1 MSSVREAR
9 KIRRRW
15 PVISAAVGIGVAV
28 LLGALIALRG
38 SPLGADEEFMSELL
52 DERAPWFDVP
62 ALFLDWIGGHLVGV
76 VIVPLAMVIWLL
88 ALRRPWAAGFSIVA
102 AAVSAGL
109 VQLLKALF
117 DRARPEF
124 MLVASDEGSF
134 PSGHVANAATIAVVL
149 ALVFGLERS
158 RWWVWLAGAAYVVAM
173 ALARTYLGVHWVT
186 DTIGGALLGA
196 GVAVM
201 LWAPIADR
209 LVAEPRERTPRGG

>member
-1 MSSVREAR
+1 M
-9 KIRRRW
+9 
-15 PVISAAVGIGVAV
+15 AV

-38 SPLGADEEFMSELL
+38 SPLAADEEFMNELL
-52 DERAPWFDVP
+52 EERAPWFDVP
-62 ALFLDWIGGHLVGV
+62 ALCLDWIGGHLVGV

-209 LVAEPRERTPRGG
+209 LAAEPRARSPRGG

>member
-15 PVISAAVGIGVAV
+15 PVISAGVGMGVAV

-52 DERAPWFDVP
+52 EERGPWFDVP

-196 GVAVM
+196 GVAVV

-209 LVAEPRERTPRGG
+209 LAAEPRARASLGG

>member
-1 MSSVREAR
+1 M
-9 KIRRRW
+9 
-15 PVISAAVGIGVAV
+15 ISAAVGMGVAV

-38 SPLGADEEFMSELL
+38 SPLAADEEFMNELL
-52 DERAPWFDVP
+52 EERAPWFDLP
-62 ALFLDWIGGHLVGV
+62 ALFLDWVGGHLVGI
-76 VIVPLAMVIWLL
+76 VIVPIAMVIWLL

-158 RWWVWLAGAAYVVAM
+158 RWWVWVVGAAYIVAM

-209 LVAEPRERTPRGG
+209 LAAEPRERTPRGG

>member
-1 MSSVREAR
+1 MSSVAKAR
-9 KIRRRW
+9 RIRRRW
-15 PVISAAVGIGVAV
+15 PVISASVGIAVALV
-28 LLGALIALRG
+28 LGSLIAVRE
-38 SPLGADEEFMSELL
+38 SPLGVDERFMTELL
-52 DERAPWFDVP
+52 EERAPWFDVP

-76 VIVPLAMVIWLL
+76 VIVPVAMVLWLV
-88 ALRRPWAAGFSIVA
+88 ALRRPWAAAFSVVA

-124 MLVASDEGSF
+124 MLVATDEGSF

-158 RWWVWLAGAAYVVAM
+158 RWWVWLAGLAYVVAM

-196 GVAVM
+196 GVAVV

-209 LVAEPRERTPRGG
+209 LAAEPRPRAPAAS

>member
-1 MSSVREAR
+1 M
-9 KIRRRW
+9 
-15 PVISAAVGIGVAV
+15 ISAAVGMGVAV

-52 DERAPWFDVP
+52 EERAPWFDVP
-62 ALFLDWIGGHLVGV
+62 ALFLDWVGGHIVGI
-76 VIVPLAMVIWLL
+76 VIVPIAMVIWLV
-88 ALRRPWAAGFSIVA
+88 AIRRPWAAGFSIVA

-209 LVAEPRERTPRGG
+209 LAAEPRERTPRGG

>member
-1 MSSVREAR
+1 MSDVREAR

-15 PVISAAVGIGVAV
+15 PVISAGVGIGVAV

-38 SPLGADEEFMSELL
+38 SPLGADEEFMDELL
-52 DERAPWFDVP
+52 EERAPWFDVP
-62 ALFLDWIGGHLVGV
+62 ALFLDWVGGHLVGI
-76 VIVPLAMVIWLL
+76 VIVPVAMVIWLVVI
-88 ALRRPWAAGFSIVA
+88 RRPWAAGFSIVA
-102 AAVSAGL
+102 AAVSAGV

-134 PSGHVANAATIAVVL
+134 PSGHVANAATIAAVL
-149 ALVFGLERS
+149 VLIFGLSRE
-158 RWWVWLAGAAYVVAM
+158 RWWVWVAGAAYVVAM

-186 DTIGGALLGA
+186 DTIGGAILGA
-196 GVAVM
+196 AVAVV

-209 LVAEPRERTPRGG
+209 LAAEPRARKSRGG

>member
-1 MSSVREAR
+1 M
-9 KIRRRW
+9 
-15 PVISAAVGIGVAV
+15 GVAV
-28 LLGALIALRG
+28 LLGVLIAVRE
-38 SPLGADEEFMSELL
+38 SPLGL
-52 DERAPWFDVP
+52 DEVVMSDLLERRAPWFDVP
-62 ALFLDWIGGHLVGV
+62 ALFLDWVGGHLVGV
-76 VIVPLAMVIWLL
+76 VIVPVAIVVWLL

-124 MLVASDEGSF
+124 MLVATDEGSF
-134 PSGHVANAATIAVVL
+134 PSGHVANAATIAVIL
-149 ALVFGLERS
+149 GLVFGLERS
-158 RWWVWLAGAAYVVAM
+158 RWWVWLAGLAYVVAM

-196 GVAVM
+196 GVALV

-209 LVAEPRERTPRGG
+209 LAAEPRARAPRER

>member
-1 MSSVREAR
+1 M
-9 KIRRRW
+9 
-15 PVISAAVGIGVAV
+15 AV

-38 SPLGADEEFMSELL
+38 SPLAADEEFMNELL
-52 DERAPWFDVP
+52 EERAPWFDVP

-209 LVAEPRERTPRGG
+209 LAAEPRARSPRGG

>member
-15 PVISAAVGIGVAV
+15 PVISAAVGMGVAV

-38 SPLGADEEFMSELL
+38 SPLAADEEFMNELL
-52 DERAPWFDVP
+52 EERAPWFDLP
-62 ALFLDWIGGHLVGV
+62 ALFLDWVGGHLVGI
-76 VIVPLAMVIWLL
+76 VIVPIAMVIWLL

-158 RWWVWLAGAAYVVAM
+158 RWWVWVVGAAYIVAM

-209 LVAEPRERTPRGG
+209 LAAEPRERTPRGG

>member
-1 MSSVREAR
+1 MSSVAKAR
-9 KIRRRW
+9 RIRRRW
-15 PVISAAVGIGVAV
+15 PVISASVGIAVALV
-28 LLGALIALRG
+28 LGSLIAVRE
-38 SPLGADEEFMSELL
+38 SPLGVDERFMTELL
-52 DERAPWFDVP
+52 EERAPWFDVP

-76 VIVPLAMVIWLL
+76 VIVPVAMVLWLV
-88 ALRRPWAAGFSIVA
+88 ALRRPWAAAFSVVA

-124 MLVASDEGSF
+124 MLVATDEGSF

-158 RWWVWLAGAAYVVAM
+158 RWWVWLAGLAYVVAM

-196 GVAVM
+196 AVAVV

-209 LVAEPRERTPRGG
+209 LAAEPRPRAPAAS